1 MWVDKTQL
9 KSGTHDIIRKHHQ
22 CIYSRNHAWV
32 LFTMSIG
39 VIFMIL
45 GWSHQAQADG
55 RESHHARQKER
66 DEMVDRQIVE
76 KGITDHAVI
85 AAMRRVPRHRF
96 IPHHASE
103 DAYGDF
109 PLAIGHRQTISQPY
123 IVAYMTQALTLQPNE
138 KVLEI
143 GTGSGYQAAILGELG
158 IQVFT
163 IEIVKPLG
171 EKAKEVLAEL
181 GYSNVTVR
189 IGDGYQGWPEESPFD
204 AIILTAAPDH
214 IPSPLL
220 EQLAIGGRL
229 ILPVGDRLQHL
240 MLIHRT
246 AEGYQQTNLLPV
258 VFVPMTGESEK
269 QPSSQ

>member
-1 MWVDKTQL
+1 M
-9 KSGTHDIIRKHHQ
+9 
-22 CIYSRNHAWV
+22 
-32 LFTMSIG
+32 FIG
-39 VIFMIL
+39 GMLMIL
-45 GWSHQAQADG
+45 GWSNQTQA
-55 RESHHARQKER
+55 ENPETHHARQKER
-66 DEMVDRQIVE
+66 DEMVDRQIVA
-76 KGITDHAVI
+76 KGVTDHAVI

-96 IPHHASE
+96 IPNNESE

-109 PLAIGHRQTISQPY
+109 PLAIGHKQTISQPY
-123 IVAYMTQALTLQPNE
+123 IVAYMTQALKLQPNE

-158 IQVFT
+158 VKVFT

-171 EKAKEVLAEL
+171 EKAKETLVEL

-204 AIILTAAPDH
+204 AIILTAAPSH

-229 ILPVGDRLQHL
+229 ILPVGDHLQRLVF
-240 MLIHRT
+240 IHRT
-246 AEGYQQTNLLPV
+246 AEGYQQTDLLPV
-258 VFVPMTGESEK
+258 AFVPMTGESK
-269 QPSSQ
+269 KRPPSQ

>member
-1 MWVDKTQL
+1 
-9 KSGTHDIIRKHHQ
+9 
-22 CIYSRNHAWV
+22 
-32 LFTMSIG
+32 
-39 VIFMIL
+39 MIL
-45 GWSHQAQADG
+45 GWSNQTQAKSP
-55 RESHHARQKER
+55 ESHHGRQKER

-76 KGITDHAVI
+76 KGVTDHAVI

-96 IPHHASE
+96 IPHNESE

-109 PLAIGHRQTISQPY
+109 PLAIGHKQTISQPY
-123 IVAYMTQALTLQPNE
+123 IVAYMTQALKLQPNE

-158 IQVFT
+158 VKVFT

-171 EKAKEVLAEL
+171 EKAKETLVEL

-204 AIILTAAPDH
+204 AIILTAAPGH

-229 ILPVGDRLQHL
+229 ILPVGDHRQRLVF
-240 MLIHRT
+240 IHRT
-246 AEGYQQTNLLPV
+246 AEGYQQTDLLPV
-258 VFVPMTGESEK
+258 AFVPMTGESK
-269 QPSSQ
+269 KRPPSQ